1 MARGRVHGAGVQARK
16 RRCEEGG
23 TEEGGEEGG
32 REDRKEPREG
42 RKDETV

>member
-1 MARGRVHGAGVQARK
+1 MQACSRENGGARR
-16 RRCEEGG
+16 GG